1 MRPVRRVADRLLD
14 FLLRVSNM
22 NFGGA
27 PFRDREDAGR
37 RLAERLARYQGE
49 NPVIFAL
56 PRGGVPVGYEVAR
69 SLKAPLDV
77 FIARKLGAPNQP
89 ELGIGAVAQDG
100 TLVLNERIVEAI
112 GVSEEYVQRIA
123 VEEIE
128 EARRRFKL
136 FRADRR
142 EPEVRERT
150 AILVDDGIAT
160 GVTTWAAIAALR
172 QRNPRH
178 LVLAVPVC
186 AAQPAEL
193 LRQEV
198 DELICLQ
205 APSDLMAI
213 SIWYRHFEQTSDEEV
228 IELLERARREQEE
241 RGTNSPE
248 GRK

>member
-1 MRPVRRVADRLLD
+1 MGTGERTL
-14 FLLRVSNM
+14 
-22 NFGGA
+22 
-27 PFRDREDAGR
+27 FRDREDAGR
-37 RLAERLARYQGE
+37 RLAELLTRYRDE
-49 NPVIFAL
+49 DPVVLAL

-69 SLKAPLDV
+69 ALNAPLDV
-77 FIARKLGAPNQP
+77 FIARKLGAPHQP

-100 TLVLNERIVEAI
+100 TLVLNERVVEAL

-128 EARRRFKL
+128 EARRRLKL
-136 FRADRR
+136 FRTDRR

-160 GVTTWAAIAALR
+160 GVTTWAAIVALR
-172 QRNPRH
+172 QRNPRR

-205 APSDLMAI
+205 APSDLVAI
-213 SIWYRHFEQTSDEEV
+213 GLWYRDFEQTSDEKV
-228 IELLERARREQEE
+228 IELLERARSEQEE

-248 GRK
+248 GRT